1 MRAPAC
7 VAEASSTVRATM
19 ASWPHGTWAPR
30 KRGEPRP
37 TRRRGRVGWD
47 VSPVL
52 LLGDILGGGFAMEYT
67 GVERVCLFLSD
78 PQLLEVETNCYVC
91 FSYNVPL
98 EGFWSFWLG
107 FGKEAVSCF
116 ASSYVLFRQLEGS
129 LTCGFCFSLS
139 LAYMQPLVW

>member
-1 MRAPAC
+1 M
-7 VAEASSTVRATM
+7 
-19 ASWPHGTWAPR
+19 
-30 KRGEPRP
+30 
-37 TRRRGRVGWD
+37 
-47 VSPVL
+47 
-52 LLGDILGGGFAMEYT
+52 LGDSPGGVLALEYT

-139 LAYMQPLVW
+139 LAYMQTLVW

>member
-1 MRAPAC
+1 MGCISGPF
-7 VAEASSTVRATM
+7 
-19 ASWPHGTWAPR
+19 
-30 KRGEPRP
+30 
-37 TRRRGRVGWD
+37 VGGK
-47 VSPVL
+47 S
-52 LLGDILGGGFAMEYT
+52 GGVVCGLALEYT
-67 GVERVCLFLSD
+67 GVESVCLFLSD

-139 LAYMQPLVW
+139 LAYMQTLVW